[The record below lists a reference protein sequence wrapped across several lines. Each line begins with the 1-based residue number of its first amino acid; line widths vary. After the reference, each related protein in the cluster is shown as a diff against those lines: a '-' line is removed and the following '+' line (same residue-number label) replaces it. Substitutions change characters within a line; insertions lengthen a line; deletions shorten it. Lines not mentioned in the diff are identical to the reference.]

1 MPHTKAHTPN
11 HGEETGPQV
20 EWTAQTRVEFR
31 RKRRPKNLAL
41 MAVLLAFV
49 VLVYIVAVI
58 RMGSG

>member
-1 MPHTKAHTPN
+1 MDTTAMPKSPHQP
-11 HGEETGPQV
+11 EV
-20 EWTAQTRVEFR
+20 EWTDQTRAEFR
-31 RKRRPKNLAL
+31 RKRRGKNLAL

>member
-1 MPHTKAHTPN
+1 MDTNTMPKSPHQP
-11 HGEETGPQV
+11 EV
-20 EWTAQTRVEFR
+20 EWTQQTRTEFR
-31 RKRRPKNLAL
+31 RKRRGKNLTL

>member
-1 MPHTKAHTPN
+1 MPKSPHQP
-11 HGEETGPQV
+11 EI
-20 EWTAQTRVEFR
+20 EWTHEKRAEFR

-41 MAVLLAFV
+41 LGVLLAFV

>member
-1 MPHTKAHTPN
+1 MPRTETHTPKDTDEN
-11 HGEETGPQV
+11 GPQV
-20 EWTAQTRVEFR
+20 EWTAQTRAEFR

-41 MAVLLAFV
+41 MAILLAFV

>member
-1 MPHTKAHTPN
+1 MPRR
-11 HGEETGPQV
+11 ETQTSHETDESGPEV
-20 EWTAQTRVEFR
+20 AWTNQTRAEFR

-41 MAVLLAFV
+41 MAILLGFV